1 MNTANRALRFVNL
14 LPLPTSS
21 KAAGKPALTSSQ
33 EPVKAQVHAPVE
45 ARPEVDEQTMAR
57 RRAEALRG
65 FFPKVFTWFASR
77 WDLVGMS
84 EVNHYLS
91 MATDAADLEQRIR
104 RLERRRHFGSF

>member
-14 LPLPTSS
+14 LPLPTAS
-21 KAAGKPALTSSQ
+21 KAASKPALTSARESATA
-33 EPVKAQVHAPVE
+33 ESTAPI
-45 ARPEVDEQTMAR
+45 APQPELDEQTMAR

-65 FFPKVFTWFASR
+65 FFPKVFSWFASR

-91 MATDAADLEQRIR
+91 LATDPADLEQRIR